1 MTFAFAVGI
10 LGMVNRWSI
19 FLGLPQRDILIFFHS
34 LSPEIHRYDASIEY
48 DVFFSVVIY

>member
-19 FLGLPQRDILIFFHS
+19 FLGLPPRDSMIFFSFS

-48 DVFFSVVIY
+48 DVFSVVIY